1 MKLAV
6 GLTALLLAA
15 PAAAQRGPRE
25 LATEIHTRGG
35 YSDSVRFE
43 SGRGELSSFP
53 SLGGPTGADAPRGAR
68 LGGGEG
74 LLEARRISEG
84 ASGRAEDSGFAGLF
98 GAASTVISKVL
109 LVVVIVA
116 LVILVGFVVVALRR
130 RRLAPP
136 DDTTVARPRRRAPP
150 APEELPLDLGDPE
163 ALAAEGR
170 YDEAILSLL
179 VLALKAVGWRP
190 EGQRSRT
197 AREVLWS
204 IATTDPRHAPLS
216 LVVRRAER
224 VRFGGDEANAGTFDE
239 VREGY
244 RALRRASGG
253 ASVRRES
260 ERFGGDEANVESFE
274 EVRDGSRAL
283 HRASGDQ
290 A

>member
-1 MKLAV
+1 MRLAL

-25 LATEIHTRGG
+25 VATEIHARGG
-35 YSDSVRFE
+35 YSDGVRFE
-43 SGRGELSSFP
+43 SGHGELSSFP

-68 LGGGEG
+68 LGGGDN

-84 ASGRAEDSGFAGLF
+84 ASGRVDDSGFAGLF
-98 GAASTVISKVL
+98 GAASGVISQVL
-109 LVVVIVA
+109 LVGVIVA

-136 DDTTVARPRRRAPP
+136 DDTIDARPLRRMTP
-150 APEELPLDLGDPE
+150 APEELPLDLGDPD

-170 YDEAILSLL
+170 YDEAILALL
-179 VLALKAVGWRP
+179 VLALKAAGWRP

-197 AREVLWS
+197 ARELLWS
-204 IATTDPRHAPLS
+204 IATNDPRRTSLS

-224 VRFGGDEANAGTFDE
+224 VRFGGDEANARTFDE

-244 RALRRASGG
+244 QALRRASG
-253 ASVRRES
+253 
-260 ERFGGDEANVESFE
+260 
-274 EVRDGSRAL
+274 
-283 HRASGDQ
+283 DQ